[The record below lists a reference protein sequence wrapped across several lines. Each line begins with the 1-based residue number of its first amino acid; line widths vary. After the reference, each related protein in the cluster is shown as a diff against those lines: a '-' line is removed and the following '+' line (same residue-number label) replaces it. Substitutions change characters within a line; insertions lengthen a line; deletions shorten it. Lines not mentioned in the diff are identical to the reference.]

1 MDNNLKQVLCAFE
14 KLYGLKINFHKSELF
29 FFGKTK
35 DKVDQYVSLFG
46 CKGGVMSFRYPGIP
60 MSHKRISIKG
70 WREVEERFQKKLK

>member
-35 DKVDQYVSLFG
+35 DKVDQYVGLFGCKVGLFG

-60 MSHKRISIKG
+60 MSHKRISTKG
-70 WREVEERFQKKLK
+70 